1 LECQIC
7 NIGPRARVEET
18 DVMLRRIIPL
28 AVIVSLLGAMC
39 PSPALALSTQGEIEM
54 GRAYDQQIV
63 ESSVVESDPLLNQ
76 WVQSVSQKLWAE
88 TARKDVPYNV
98 KILKDSDINAFST
111 LGGYVYVNSGLLD
124 FVQSDDELAGVV
136 GHETGHIERR
146 HVVTM
151 QTKSNILSLLLG
163 IASMFSPF
171 IYNFGNLLQAG
182 ALAKMSRVDELQAD
196 RYGLLLMSRA
206 GYDPE
211 AMLTM
216 QQHLMALSGEHND
229 IVSKYFEDH
238 PGGSQRVAH
247 LLGYPE
253 LDPTKTTPQQ
263 HLVAALHDLDE
274 ARYNVANI
282 ELNEILKK
290 DPTNQQA
297 LLGVGQTQ
305 LALGQ
310 TSRSQQ
316 TLGELAQS
324 SSPQVKAAAQARI
337 AALRAME
344 VHRVDLTH
352 PNLGAL
358 EQQLKQAQSVQSQAV
373 AQIGARHDEGHS
385 QLKSL
390 QSRLQTIEYEL
401 PDFSRIEVKHGSRLE
416 AVERSLSGMARSIN
430 SALQDASDAIDQVG
444 SVDPKTNKPS
454 GLLKENADILA
465 QMQNPLRMQPIP
477 SDSIAIFPSYPQM
490 LSELTSADSDMER
503 AVDAGRASA
512 MQLDDGLGDLD
523 AFIKRLQQVNL
534 NYFNDIAQIDYN
546 GLVPYMQKAQQSL
559 GQAAVSA
566 SQAAQLYNMARSR
579 QLSARITLLGVGS
592 SPQRYSTLQKAI
604 DTRWNVDDLS
614 YIDMLHDNVT
624 PGELT
629 AASIVAAD
637 IKTTPQAVIRESHET
652 HKSIVDVANAHGM
665 HAFALEVF
673 MGLIYLDYTD
683 DPETEAHPGGQTH
696 RQAQAGGT

>member
-1 LECQIC
+1 LK
-7 NIGPRARVEET
+7 
-18 DVMLRRIIPL
+18 
-28 AVIVSLLGAMC
+28 
-39 PSPALALSTQGEIEM
+39 
-54 GRAYDQQIV
+54 
-63 ESSVVESDPLLNQ
+63 ESD
-76 WVQSVSQKLWAE
+76 V
-88 TARKDVPYNV
+88 
-98 KILKDSDINAFST
+98 NAFST
-111 LGGYVYVNSGLLD
+111 LGGYVYVNTGLLD
-124 FVQSDDELAGVV
+124 FVQSDDELAGVI

-146 HVVTM
+146 HTVTM

-163 IASMFSPF
+163 VASLFSPF

-182 ALAKMSRVDELQAD
+182 AMAKMSRVDELQAD

-211 AMLTM
+211 AMVSM

-229 IVSKYFEDH
+229 IVTKYFQDH
-238 PGGSQRVAH
+238 PGGSQRIAH
-247 LLGYPE
+247 LVGYPE
-253 LDPTKTTPQQ
+253 LDPTKTNNQQ
-263 HLVAALHDLDE
+263 RLVWALHDLDE
-274 ARYNVANI
+274 ARYSVANQ
-282 ELNEILKK
+282 ELSQLLKT
-290 DPTNQQA
+290 DPNNSQA
-297 LLGVGQTQ
+297 LLGLGQTQ

-310 TSRSQQ
+310 TNKSEQ

-337 AALRAME
+337 AALRSMQA
-344 VHRVDLTH
+344 RRIDLTH
-352 PNLGAL
+352 PNLGSL
-358 EQQLKQAQSVQSQAV
+358 QQQLQQAQGVQGQAA
-373 AQIGARHDEGHS
+373 AQIAARHDDGHN

-390 QSRLQTIEYEL
+390 QNRLQTIEYEL
-401 PDFSRIEVKHGSRLE
+401 PDFSRIDVKPTSRLM

-430 SALQDASDAIDQVG
+430 SALEDSTQAIDGVG
-444 SVDPKTNKPS
+444 SLDAKTNTPS

-465 QMQNPLRMQPIP
+465 QMQSPLKMRPIP
-477 SDSIAIFPSYPQM
+477 SDTIAILPSYPQM

-534 NYFNDIAQIDYN
+534 NYFNDISQIDYES
-546 GLVPYMQKAQQSL
+546 LVPYMQKAQQSL

-579 QLSARITLLGVGS
+579 QLSARISLLGLGS
-592 SPQRYSTLQKAI
+592 SPQRYETLQKAI
-604 DTRWNVDDLS
+604 NVRWNVDDLS

-629 AASIVAAD
+629 AASIIAAD
-637 IKTTPQAVIRESHET
+637 TKTTPQAIIRESHET
-652 HKSIVDVANAHGM
+652 HRSIVDVANAHGM

-673 MGLIYLDYTD
+673 LGLIYLDYTD
-683 DPETEAHPGGQTH
+683 SPEQEAHPNTLH
-696 RQAQAGGT
+696 PQASAGV